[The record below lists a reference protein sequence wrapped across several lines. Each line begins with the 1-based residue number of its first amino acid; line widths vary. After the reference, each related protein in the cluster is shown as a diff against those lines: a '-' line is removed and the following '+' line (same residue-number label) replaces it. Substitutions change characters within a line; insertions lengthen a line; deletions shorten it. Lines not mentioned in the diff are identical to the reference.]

1 MHEVGQVSCDPATEI
16 PLWRT
21 QLERLPEGLSGQ
33 VRLVWQLSNHHFVRG
48 GPVNT
53 PMLSA
58 HSGLAQRALLG
69 TLWGAGLVGLLLVL
83 AIYHFS
89 IAYERREE
97 RASRYFALLCLIL
110 ALRQGVVMRLIER
123 ISENATLEGFIW
135 RDRIEYFTML
145 FAVVVALRFLAECVP
160 SIWIRRSTLFAA
172 LVAIVYGAVILF
184 TEPIVFAGLVGWYQ
198 AAMVLALIISIIEG
212 LRLAM
217 AGNRMAAWAILGW
230 LPLGVAAIL
239 DVLKSQ
245 DLIDIPY
252 ASTYGLI
259 VMAVLQGVVLAR
271 RFADASKTA
280 ERLTKNLQAEVERQT
295 QALAERTEEAE
306 SLLEELK
313 RTQGYLVESNR
324 LATVGRLASGLA
336 HELRNPLNISNGGTE
351 MLRESLEALQENPQ
365 ANADALD
372 ELEVSIRMIE
382 KGGSRINALIEQVH
396 VLASAKEY
404 LSNEP
409 VPIRR
414 ALELSLTHLE
424 TYIEEQGLSL
434 TLQIDADATSATWV
448 SPEGLALIVEK
459 LIQNASQALRDQ
471 QERSLRIG
479 LVREPLSDESTALGW
494 ALYVSDNGP
503 GISDEVAE
511 TLFEPFVSGY
521 TTLAQSGMGLAI
533 ARQIAT
539 LADGTLTLEPSLQG
553 ACFKLWLPEA

>member
-1 MHEVGQVSCDPATEI
+1 
-16 PLWRT
+16 
-21 QLERLPEGLSGQ
+21 
-33 VRLVWQLSNHHFVRG
+33 
-48 GPVNT
+48 
-53 PMLSA
+53 MLSV
-58 HSGLAQRALLG
+58 HSSLAQRALLG

-198 AAMVLALIISIIEG
+198 AAMVLALVISIIEEG

-259 VMAVLQGVVLAR
+259 VMGSPRGCVGTPLR
-271 RFADASKTA
+271 RC
-280 ERLTKNLQAEVERQT
+280 V
-295 QALAERTEEAE
+295 
-306 SLLEELK
+306 
-313 RTQGYLVESNR
+313 
-324 LATVGRLASGLA
+324 
-336 HELRNPLNISNGGTE
+336 
-351 MLRESLEALQENPQ
+351 
-365 ANADALD
+365 
-372 ELEVSIRMIE
+372 
-382 KGGSRINALIEQVH
+382 
-396 VLASAKEY
+396 
-404 LSNEP
+404 
-409 VPIRR
+409 
-414 ALELSLTHLE
+414 
-424 TYIEEQGLSL
+424 
-434 TLQIDADATSATWV
+434 
-448 SPEGLALIVEK
+448 
-459 LIQNASQALRDQ
+459 
-471 QERSLRIG
+471 
-479 LVREPLSDESTALGW
+479 
-494 ALYVSDNGP
+494 
-503 GISDEVAE
+503 
-511 TLFEPFVSGY
+511 
-521 TTLAQSGMGLAI
+521 
-533 ARQIAT
+533 
-539 LADGTLTLEPSLQG
+539 
-553 ACFKLWLPEA
+553 

>member
-1 MHEVGQVSCDPATEI
+1 
-16 PLWRT
+16 
-21 QLERLPEGLSGQ
+21 
-33 VRLVWQLSNHHFVRG
+33 
-48 GPVNT
+48 
-53 PMLSA
+53 
-58 HSGLAQRALLG
+58 
-69 TLWGAGLVGLLLVL
+69 
-83 AIYHFS
+83 
-89 IAYERREE
+89 
-97 RASRYFALLCLIL
+97 
-110 ALRQGVVMRLIER
+110 MRLIER

-198 AAMVLALIISIIEG
+198 AAMVLALVISIIEG

-479 LVREPLSDESTALGW
+479 LVREPLSDESTALG
-494 ALYVSDNGP
+494 LG
-503 GISDEVAE
+503 
-511 TLFEPFVSGY
+511 
-521 TTLAQSGMGLAI
+521 
-533 ARQIAT
+533 
-539 LADGTLTLEPSLQG
+539 SL
-553 ACFKLWLPEA
+553 CK